1 MSTAG
6 GKLRAWAFY
15 KGHPLPPPGSF
26 QEKLVSNLM
35 ARERN
40 EKMAFARLLVMAS
53 VVGRGISAEIVSD
66 LLEEYREELSQDRYN
81 LGYESIAQRR
91 AKQRI
96 QEVMDRNRM
105 MARLDSMTVTD
116 EETKALTNA
125 EQ

>member
-1 MSTAG
+1 
-6 GKLRAWAFY
+6 
-15 KGHPLPPPGSF
+15 
-26 QEKLVSNLM
+26 
-35 ARERN
+35 
-40 EKMAFARLLVMAS
+40 MAFARLLVMAS